1 MSAFTFTADH
11 IDVLD
16 ANNAYMTVND
26 EIAMVGT
33 TVNNYG
39 DVYLKPNDGYLL
51 DLANCYFSGYDEY
64 SYDSNFN
71 FNGSNKS
78 AVLTIYADYSYMA
91 LHVKTIIDPDATPP
105 TPESDF
111 TYTESLKTTVTDN
124 NCKLLCNGIE
134 LQVNDG
140 FNNGDLLKLVPDSGY
155 ELISATITSFDEY
168 NYDNV
173 QTFVNGELTLNIPD
187 GYNISYF
194 TIDTTQADVAI
205 GSNNLFKITGEDLKQ
220 INIDRF
226 VTDGGNPP
234 SVIDYGINILGVIN
248 LPFNISPEYIQN
260 PELIKL
266 GKHETTVTAP
276 KISTDKLFLNLGD
289 IEVQAP
295 SNLLDYSNTR
305 VLLHLPY
312 APTMNLDIDYVLGY
326 IINVEYIINLY
337 DGNAVINVKSS
348 KTDKIIASGT
358 VDLGVNIPYSSD
370 SGNNPT
376 SNNTNVMIGGDNHV
390 RSPFIEI
397 NRNVPLLA
405 DKFFTIPV
413 IDESALMG
421 NIGFI
426 RVDEI
431 DLNVSATSREK
442 ELIISAL
449 KTGVIIK

>member
-1 MSAFTFTADH
+1 MAAFTFTADH
-11 IDVLD
+11 IDILD

-51 DLANCYFSGYDEY
+51 ELENCYFWGYDDY
-64 SYDSNFN
+64 SYESNFT

-78 AVLTIYADYSYMA
+78 AVLTIYADYSYIE
-91 LHVKTIIDPDATPP
+91 LHVKTVIDPDATPP

-111 TYTESLKTTVTDN
+111 TYTENLQTTVTEN

-155 ELISATITSFDEY
+155 ELISATITSFDDY

-173 QTFVNGELTLNIPD
+173 QTFVNGELTLDIPD
-187 GYNISYF
+187 GYYISYF
-194 TIDTTQADVAI
+194 DISTTQADIVI
-205 GSNNLFKITGEDLKQ
+205 GSNNIFKITGEDLKQ
-220 INIDRF
+220 INKDRF

-234 SVIDYGINILGVIN
+234 SVIDYGTNILGVIN
-248 LPFNISPEYIQN
+248 LPFNIDSEYIQN

-266 GKHETTVTAP
+266 GTHETTVSAP
-276 KISTDKLFLNLGD
+276 KISTDKLVLNLGD

-295 SNLLDYSNTR
+295 SNLLDYSNAR

-312 APTMNLDIDYVLGY
+312 APIMTLDIDYVLGY

-337 DGNAVINVKSS
+337 DGNAVINVKSN
-348 KTDKIIASGT
+348 KTDKVIASGT

-370 SGNNPT
+370 AGNNPT
-376 SNNTNVMIGGDNHV
+376 ANNTNVMIGGDNHV

-413 IDESALMG
+413 IDESELLG

-431 DLNVSATSREK
+431 NLNVNATGREK
-442 ELIISAL
+442 DLIVSAL
-449 KTGVIIK
+449 KAGVIIK